1 MWFEMIRCVTNKKSY
16 LVQSKMIKKIIRNK
30 TLAQGKLT
38 LFFGRERKI
47 QDFLRVSSVQRR
59 EIFRA

>member
-1 MWFEMIRCVTNKKSY
+1 
-16 LVQSKMIKKIIRNK
+16 MIKKIIRNK